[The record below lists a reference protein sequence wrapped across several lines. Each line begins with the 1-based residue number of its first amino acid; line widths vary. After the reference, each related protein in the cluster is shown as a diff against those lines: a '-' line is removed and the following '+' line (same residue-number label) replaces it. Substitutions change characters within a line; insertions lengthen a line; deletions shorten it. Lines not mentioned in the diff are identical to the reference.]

1 MGEWVTFK
9 NAGFAQASINE
20 DNLKEYKNEIIERL
34 NKKLDC
40 KKYIERLLKDKN
52 NDVFD
57 KSLTAIDVFL
67 EFREKHENE
76 NIDLLVGKDGNVPM
90 LEYDPYS
97 ECLILKYVYS
107 KSQKSHMLALSNI
120 LCSDNKSRER
130 IVSNGEKI
138 LKDILSAPKCAHPI
152 PFLADANLTFTRL
165 SPYLQGKNNPKG
177 FLFTF
182 SNGNGQYLLDFVSFL
197 GAKKNKKVAC
207 LSSGETFSR
216 ISLTL
221 GKDESAMSY
230 LEMGKNADIL
240 CLYDLEALPTNKN
253 FIESVFIP
261 FLSMRKSQGKITF
274 GCINDSLPT
283 FVGGLSPIVSTRNQI
298 TTSLKSLMEEHKT
311 KEDQLYF

>member
-9 NAGFAQASINE
+9 NAGFEQASINE

-40 KKYIERLLKDKN
+40 KRYVERLLKDKN

-67 EFREKHENE
+67 EFREKHD

-97 ECLILKYVYS
+97 ECLVLKYVYS
-107 KSQKSHMLALSNI
+107 KAQKSHMIALSNI

-138 LKDILSAPKCAHPI
+138 LKDFRSVPKYAQPI
-152 PFLADANLTFTRL
+152 PFLDDAKLTFTRL

-177 FLFTF
+177 YVFTY
-182 SNGNGQYLLDFVSFL
+182 SNGNGQYLLDFVSYL
-197 GAKKNKKVAC
+197 GAKCNKKVAC

-240 CLYDLEALPTNKN
+240 CLYNLEALPTNKN

-274 GCINDSLPT
+274 GCINDSLAT
-283 FVGGLSPIVSTRNQI
+283 FVGGLSPLLSTRKQI
-298 TTSLKSLMEEHKT
+298 TTSLNSLMDELKT

>member
-9 NAGFAQASINE
+9 NAGFEQASINE

-34 NKKLDC
+34 NKRLDC
-40 KKYIERLLKDKN
+40 KRYIERLLKDKN

-67 EFREKHENE
+67 EFREKHEN
-76 NIDLLVGKDGNVPM
+76 IDSLVGKDGNVPM

-97 ECLILKYVYS
+97 ECLALKYVYS
-107 KSQKSHMLALSNI
+107 KAQKSHMIALSNI

-138 LKDILSAPKCAHPI
+138 LKDIRSVPKYAQPI
-152 PFLADANLTFTRL
+152 PFLDDAKLTFTRL

-177 FLFTF
+177 YVFTY
-182 SNGNGQYLLDFVSFL
+182 SNGNGQYLLDFVSYL
-197 GAKKNKKVAC
+197 GAKCNKKVAC

-240 CLYDLEALPTNKN
+240 CLYNLEALPTNKN

-283 FVGGLSPIVSTRNQI
+283 FVGGLSPLLSTRNQI
-298 TTSLKSLMEEHKT
+298 RTSLNSLMDEHKT

>member
-40 KKYIERLLKDKN
+40 KRYIERLLKDKN

-67 EFREKHENE
+67 EFREKHD

-97 ECLILKYVYS
+97 ECLVLKYVYS
-107 KSQKSHMLALSNI
+107 KAQKSHMIALSNI

-138 LKDILSAPKCAHPI
+138 LKDMVSAPKYAQPI
-152 PFLADANLTFTRL
+152 PFLGDAKLTFTRL

-177 FLFTF
+177 YVFTY
-182 SNGNGQYLLDFVSFL
+182 SNGNGQYLLDFVSYL
-197 GAKKNKKVAC
+197 GAKYNKKVAC

-240 CLYDLEALPTNKN
+240 CLYNLEALPTNKN

-274 GCINDSLPT
+274 GCINDSLAT
-283 FVGGLSPIVSTRNQI
+283 FVGGLSPLLSTRKQI
-298 TTSLKSLMEEHKT
+298 TTSLNSLMDELKT

>member
-20 DNLKEYKNEIIERL
+20 DNLKEYKNEIVERL

-40 KKYIERLLKDKN
+40 KRYIERLLKDKN

-67 EFREKHENE
+67 EFREKHEN
-76 NIDLLVGKDGNVPM
+76 IDSLVGKDGNVPM

-97 ECLILKYVYS
+97 ECLVLKYVYS
-107 KSQKSHMLALSNI
+107 KAQKYHMNALSNI
-120 LCSDNKSRER
+120 LCSDNKSREL

-138 LKDILSAPKCAHPI
+138 SKDFRSAPKYAQPI
-152 PFLADANLTFTRL
+152 PFLDDAKLTFIRL
-165 SPYLQGKNNPKG
+165 SPYLQDKNNPKG

-182 SNGNGQYLLDFVSFL
+182 SNGNGQYLLDFVSYL
-197 GAKKNKKVAC
+197 GARGNKKVAC

-221 GKDESAMSY
+221 GKDESAMSN

-274 GCINDSLPT
+274 GCINDSLAT
-283 FVGGLSPIVSTRNQI
+283 FVGGLSPLLSTRKQI
-298 TTSLKSLMEEHKT
+298 TTSLNSLMDEHKT

>member
-67 EFREKHENE
+67 EFREKHEN
-76 NIDLLVGKDGNVPM
+76 IDSLVGKDGNVPM

-97 ECLILKYVYS
+97 ECLVLKYVYS
-107 KSQKSHMLALSNI
+107 KAQKSHMNALSNI

-138 LKDILSAPKCAHPI
+138 LKDILSSPKYAHPI

-240 CLYDLEALPTNKN
+240 CLYNLEALPTNKN

-274 GCINDSLPT
+274 GCINDSLAT
-283 FVGGLSPIVSTRNQI
+283 FVGGLSPLLNTRKQI
-298 TTSLKSLMEEHKT
+298 TTSLNSLMDELKT

>member
-40 KKYIERLLKDKN
+40 KRYVERLLKDKN
-52 NDVFD
+52 NDAFD

-67 EFREKHENE
+67 EFREKHE

-97 ECLILKYVYS
+97 ECLVLKYVYS
-107 KSQKSHMLALSNI
+107 NAQKKHLKALSNI

-138 LKDILSAPKCAHPI
+138 LKDIVSAPKYAHPI
-152 PFLADANLTFTRL
+152 PFLGDANLTFTRL
-165 SPYLQGKNNPKG
+165 SPYLHGKNNTKG

-182 SNGNGQYLLDFVSFL
+182 SNENGQYLLDFVSYL
-197 GAKKNKKVAC
+197 GARGNKKVAC

-240 CLYDLEALPTNKN
+240 CLYNLEALPTNKN

-283 FVGGLSPIVSTRNQI
+283 FVGGLSPISSTKKQI
-298 TTSLKSLMEEHKT
+298 TTSLTSLMEEHKT

>member
-40 KKYIERLLKDKN
+40 KRYIERLLKDKN

-67 EFREKHENE
+67 EFREKHEN
-76 NIDLLVGKDGNVPM
+76 IDSLVGKDGNVPM

-97 ECLILKYVYS
+97 ECLVLKYVYS
-107 KSQKSHMLALSNI
+107 NAQKKHLKALSNI
-120 LCSDNKSRER
+120 LCSDIKSRER
-130 IVSNGEKI
+130 IISNGEKI
-138 LKDILSAPKCAHPI
+138 SKDFRSAPKYAQPI
-152 PFLADANLTFTRL
+152 PFLNDAKLTFIRL

-182 SNGNGQYLLDFVSFL
+182 SNGNGQYLLDFVSYL
-197 GAKKNKKVAC
+197 GARGNKKVAC

-240 CLYDLEALPTNKN
+240 CLYNLEALPTNKN

-274 GCINDSLPT
+274 GCINDSLAT
-283 FVGGLSPIVSTRNQI
+283 FVGGLSPILSTRNQI
-298 TTSLKSLMEEHKT
+298 TTSLNSLMDEYKT

>member
-20 DNLKEYKNEIIERL
+20 DNLKEYKNEIVERL

-40 KKYIERLLKDKN
+40 KRYIERLLKDKN

-67 EFREKHENE
+67 EFREKHD

-97 ECLILKYVYS
+97 ECLVLKYVYS
-107 KSQKSHMLALSNI
+107 KAQKSHMIALSNI

-138 LKDILSAPKCAHPI
+138 LKDFRSVPKYAQPI
-152 PFLADANLTFTRL
+152 PFLDDAKLTFTRL

-177 FLFTF
+177 YVFTY
-182 SNGNGQYLLDFVSFL
+182 SNGNGQYLLDFVSYL
-197 GAKKNKKVAC
+197 GAKCNKKVAC

-240 CLYDLEALPTNKN
+240 CLYNLEALPTNKN

-274 GCINDSLPT
+274 GCINDNLAT
-283 FVGGLSPIVSTRNQI
+283 FVGGLSPLLSTRKQI
-298 TTSLKSLMEEHKT
+298 TTSLNSLMDELKT

>member
-40 KKYIERLLKDKN
+40 KRYIERLLKDKN

-67 EFREKHENE
+67 EFREKHEN
-76 NIDLLVGKDGNVPM
+76 IDSLVGKDGNVPM

-97 ECLILKYVYS
+97 ECLVLKYVYS
-107 KSQKSHMLALSNI
+107 DAQKKHLKALSNI
-120 LCSDNKSRER
+120 LCSDNKSKER

-138 LKDILSAPKCAHPI
+138 LKDIFNTPKYAQPI
-152 PFLADANLTFTRL
+152 PFLSDAKLTFTRL
-165 SPYLQGKNNPKG
+165 SPYLRGKNNPKG
-177 FLFTF
+177 FIFTF
-182 SNGNGQYLLDFVSFL
+182 SNGNAQYLLDFVSFL
-197 GAKKNKKVAC
+197 GAKNNKKVAC

-240 CLYDLEALPTNKN
+240 CLYNLEALPTNKN

-283 FVGGLSPIVSTRNQI
+283 FVGGLSPLVSTRKQI
-298 TTSLKSLMEEHKT
+298 ATSLNSLMEEHKT

>member
-1 MGEWVTFK
+1 M
-9 NAGFAQASINE
+9 
-20 DNLKEYKNEIIERL
+20 
-34 NKKLDC
+34 
-40 KKYIERLLKDKN
+40 
-52 NDVFD
+52 
-57 KSLTAIDVFL
+57 
-67 EFREKHENE
+67 EFREKHEN
-76 NIDLLVGKDGNVPM
+76 IDSLVGKDGNVPM

-97 ECLILKYVYS
+97 ECLVLKYVYS
-107 KSQKSHMLALSNI
+107 NAQKKHLKALSNI

-138 LKDILSAPKCAHPI
+138 LKDIKNTPKYAQPI
-152 PFLADANLTFTRL
+152 PFLNDAKDTLNKF
-165 SPYLQGKNNPKG
+165 SSYLNGNSCAKG
-177 FLFTF
+177 FLYTF
-182 SNGNGQYLLDFVSFL
+182 SNGNGQYLLDFVSYL
-197 GAKKNKKVAC
+197 GARVEKKVAC

-221 GKDESAMSY
+221 GKDEGAMSY

-240 CLYDLEALPTNKN
+240 CLYNLEALPTNKN

-283 FVGGLSPIVSTRNQI
+283 FVGGLSPLLSTKNQI
-298 TTSLKSLMEEHKT
+298 TTSLNSLMDEHKT

>member
-9 NAGFAQASINE
+9 NAGFEQASINE

-40 KKYIERLLKDKN
+40 KRYIERLLKDKN

-67 EFREKHENE
+67 EFREKHD

-97 ECLILKYVYS
+97 ECLVLKYVYS
-107 KSQKSHMLALSNI
+107 KAQKKHLKALSNI

-138 LKDILSAPKCAHPI
+138 LKDFRSVPKYAQPI
-152 PFLADANLTFTRL
+152 PFLDDAKLTFTRL

-177 FLFTF
+177 YVFTY
-182 SNGNGQYLLDFVSFL
+182 SNGNGQYLLDFVSYL
-197 GAKKNKKVAC
+197 GAKCNKKVAC

-240 CLYDLEALPTNKN
+240 CLYNLEALPTNKN

-274 GCINDSLPT
+274 GCINDSLAT
-283 FVGGLSPIVSTRNQI
+283 FVGGLSPLLSTRKQI
-298 TTSLKSLMEEHKT
+298 TTSLNSLMDELKT

>member
-1 MGEWVTFK
+1 M
-9 NAGFAQASINE
+9 
-20 DNLKEYKNEIIERL
+20 
-34 NKKLDC
+34 
-40 KKYIERLLKDKN
+40 
-52 NDVFD
+52 NDA
-57 KSLTAIDVFL
+57 K
-67 EFREKHENE
+67 
-76 NIDLLVGKDGNVPM
+76 
-90 LEYDPYS
+90 
-97 ECLILKYVYS
+97 
-107 KSQKSHMLALSNI
+107 
-120 LCSDNKSRER
+120 
-130 IVSNGEKI
+130 
-138 LKDILSAPKCAHPI
+138 
-152 PFLADANLTFTRL
+152 LTFIRL

-182 SNGNGQYLLDFVSFL
+182 SNGNGQYLLDFVSYL
-197 GAKKNKKVAC
+197 GAKCNKKVAC

-240 CLYDLEALPTNKN
+240 CLYNLEALPTNKN

-274 GCINDSLPT
+274 GCINDSLAT
-283 FVGGLSPIVSTRNQI
+283 FVGGLSPILSTRNQI

>member
-40 KKYIERLLKDKN
+40 KRYVERLLKDKN

-67 EFREKHENE
+67 EFREKHEN
-76 NIDLLVGKDGNVPM
+76 IDSLVGKDGNVPM

-97 ECLILKYVYS
+97 ECLVLKYVYS
-107 KSQKSHMLALSNI
+107 KAQKFHMLALSNI

-138 LKDILSAPKCAHPI
+138 SKDFRSVPKYAQPI
-152 PFLADANLTFTRL
+152 PFLTDAKLTFARL

-182 SNGNGQYLLDFVSFL
+182 SNGNGQYLLDFVSYL
-197 GAKKNKKVAC
+197 GARGNKKVAC

-274 GCINDSLPT
+274 GCINDSLAT
-283 FVGGLSPIVSTRNQI
+283 FVGGLSPLLSTRKQI
-298 TTSLKSLMEEHKT
+298 TTSLNSLMDEFKT

>member
-67 EFREKHENE
+67 EFREKHEN
-76 NIDLLVGKDGNVPM
+76 IDSLVGKDGNVPM

-97 ECLILKYVYS
+97 ECLALKYVYS
-107 KSQKSHMLALSNI
+107 NAQKKHLKALSNI

-138 LKDILSAPKCAHPI
+138 LKDIKNTPKYAQPI
-152 PFLADANLTFTRL
+152 PFLNDAKLTFIRL
-165 SPYLQGKNNPKG
+165 SPYLQDKNNPKG

-182 SNGNGQYLLDFVSFL
+182 SNGNGQYLLDFVSYL
-197 GAKKNKKVAC
+197 GARGNKKVAC

-240 CLYDLEALPTNKN
+240 CLYNLEALPTNKN

-283 FVGGLSPIVSTRNQI
+283 FVGGLSPLLSTRNQI
-298 TTSLKSLMEEHKT
+298 RTSLNSLMDEHKT

>member
-40 KKYIERLLKDKN
+40 KRYIERLLKDKN

-67 EFREKHENE
+67 EFREKHD

-97 ECLILKYVYS
+97 ECLVLKYVYS
-107 KSQKSHMLALSNI
+107 KAQKSHMIALSNI
-120 LCSDNKSRER
+120 LCSDSKSRER

-138 LKDILSAPKCAHPI
+138 LRDFRSAPKYAQPI
-152 PFLADANLTFTRL
+152 PFLGDAKLTFTRL

-177 FLFTF
+177 YVFTY
-182 SNGNGQYLLDFVSFL
+182 SNGNGQYLLDFVSYL
-197 GAKKNKKVAC
+197 GAKCNKKVAC

-240 CLYDLEALPTNKN
+240 CLYNLEALPTNKN

-274 GCINDSLPT
+274 GCINDSLAT
-283 FVGGLSPIVSTRNQI
+283 FVGGLSPLLSTRKQI
-298 TTSLKSLMEEHKT
+298 TTSLNSLMDELKT

>member
-1 MGEWVTFK
+1 MGEWVTFE

-20 DNLKEYKNEIIERL
+20 DNLKEYKNEIVARL
-34 NKKLDC
+34 NKKIDC
-40 KKYIERLLKDKN
+40 KRYIERLLKDKN

-67 EFREKHENE
+67 EFREKHEN
-76 NIDLLVGKDGNVPM
+76 IDSLVGKDGNVPM

-97 ECLILKYVYS
+97 ECLVLKYVYS
-107 KSQKSHMLALSNI
+107 NAQKSHMLALSNI
-120 LCSDNKSRER
+120 LCSDIKSRER

-138 LKDILSAPKCAHPI
+138 LKDFRSAPKYAQPI
-152 PFLADANLTFTRL
+152 PFLNDAKLTFIRL

-182 SNGNGQYLLDFVSFL
+182 SNGNGQYLLDLVSYL
-197 GAKKNKKVAC
+197 GARYNKKVAC

-240 CLYDLEALPTNKN
+240 CLYNLEALPTNKN

-274 GCINDSLPT
+274 GCINDSLAT
-283 FVGGLSPIVSTRNQI
+283 FVGGLSPILSTRNQI

>member
-40 KKYIERLLKDKN
+40 KRYVERLLKDKN

-67 EFREKHENE
+67 EFREKHEN
-76 NIDLLVGKDGNVPM
+76 IDSLVGKDGNVPM

-97 ECLILKYVYS
+97 ECLVLKYVYS
-107 KSQKSHMLALSNI
+107 KTQKFHMLALSNI

-138 LKDILSAPKCAHPI
+138 SKDFRSAPKYAQPI
-152 PFLADANLTFTRL
+152 PFLTDVKLTFTRL

-182 SNGNGQYLLDFVSFL
+182 SNGNGQYLLDFVSYL
-197 GAKKNKKVAC
+197 GARGNKKVAC

-221 GKDESAMSY
+221 GKDESAKSY

-240 CLYDLEALPTNKN
+240 CLYNLEALPTNKN

-283 FVGGLSPIVSTRNQI
+283 FVGGLSPISSTRNQI

>member
-40 KKYIERLLKDKN
+40 KRYIERLLKDKN

-67 EFREKHENE
+67 EFREKHD

-97 ECLILKYVYS
+97 ECLVLKYVYS
-107 KSQKSHMLALSNI
+107 NAQKKHLKALSNI

-138 LKDILSAPKCAHPI
+138 LKDIKNTPIYVQPI
-152 PFLADANLTFTRL
+152 PFLNDAKDTLNKF
-165 SPYLQGKNNPKG
+165 SSYLNGNSCAKG
-177 FLFTF
+177 FLYTF
-182 SNGNGQYLLDFVSFL
+182 SNGNGQYLLDFVSYL
-197 GAKKNKKVAC
+197 GARVEKKVAC

-240 CLYDLEALPTNKN
+240 CLYNLEALPTNKN

-283 FVGGLSPIVSTRNQI
+283 FVGGLSPLLNTRKQI
-298 TTSLKSLMEEHKT
+298 TTSLNSLMDELKT

>member
-40 KKYIERLLKDKN
+40 KRYVERLLKDKN

-67 EFREKHENE
+67 EFREKHEN
-76 NIDLLVGKDGNVPM
+76 IDSLVGKDGNVPM

-97 ECLILKYVYS
+97 ECLVLKYVYS
-107 KSQKSHMLALSNI
+107 NAQKKHLKALSNI

-138 LKDILSAPKCAHPI
+138 LKDFRSVPKYAQPI
-152 PFLADANLTFTRL
+152 PFLDDAKLTFTRL

-177 FLFTF
+177 YVFTY
-182 SNGNGQYLLDFVSFL
+182 SNGNGQYLLDFVSYL
-197 GAKKNKKVAC
+197 GAKCNKKVAC
-207 LSSGETFSR
+207 LSSGETFSK

-240 CLYDLEALPTNKN
+240 CLYNLEALPTNKN

-274 GCINDSLPT
+274 GCINDSLAT
-283 FVGGLSPIVSTRNQI
+283 FVGGLSPLLSTRKQI
-298 TTSLKSLMEEHKT
+298 TTSLNSLMDELKT

>member
-9 NAGFAQASINE
+9 NAGFEQASINE

-40 KKYIERLLKDKN
+40 KRYVERLLKDKN

-67 EFREKHENE
+67 EFREKHEN
-76 NIDLLVGKDGNVPM
+76 IDSLVGKDGNVPM

-97 ECLILKYVYS
+97 ECLVLKYVYS
-107 KSQKSHMLALSNI
+107 NAQKKHLKALSNI

-138 LKDILSAPKCAHPI
+138 LKDFRSAPKYAQPI
-152 PFLADANLTFTRL
+152 PFLDDAKLTFTRL

-177 FLFTF
+177 YVFTY
-182 SNGNGQYLLDFVSFL
+182 SNGNGQYLLDFVSYL
-197 GAKKNKKVAC
+197 GAKCNKKVAC

-240 CLYDLEALPTNKN
+240 CLYNLEALPTNKN

-274 GCINDSLPT
+274 GCINDSLAT
-283 FVGGLSPIVSTRNQI
+283 FVGGLSPLLSTRKQI
-298 TTSLKSLMEEHKT
+298 TTSLNSLMDELKT

>member
-1 MGEWVTFK
+1 MGDWVTFK

-40 KKYIERLLKDKN
+40 KRYVERLLKDKN

-67 EFREKHENE
+67 EFREKHEN
-76 NIDLLVGKDGNVPM
+76 IDSLVGKDGNVPM

-97 ECLILKYVYS
+97 ECLALKYVYS
-107 KSQKSHMLALSNI
+107 NAQKSHMNALSNI

-138 LKDILSAPKCAHPI
+138 LKDIDSAPKYAQPI
-152 PFLADANLTFTRL
+152 PFLNDAKLTLTRL
-165 SPYLQGKNNPKG
+165 YPYLQGKNNPKG

-182 SNGNGQYLLDFVSFL
+182 SNGNGQYLLDFVSYL
-197 GAKKNKKVAC
+197 GAKCNKKVAC

-240 CLYDLEALPTNKN
+240 CLYNLEALPTNKN

-283 FVGGLSPIVSTRNQI
+283 FVGGLSPLLNTRKQI
-298 TTSLKSLMEEHKT
+298 TTSLNSLMDELKT

>member
-20 DNLKEYKNEIIERL
+20 DNLKEYKNEIVERL

-40 KKYIERLLKDKN
+40 KRYIERLLKDKN

-57 KSLTAIDVFL
+57 RSLTAIDVFL
-67 EFREKHENE
+67 EFREKHEN
-76 NIDLLVGKDGNVPM
+76 IDSLVGKDGNVPM

-97 ECLILKYVYS
+97 ECLVLKYVYS
-107 KSQKSHMLALSNI
+107 KAQKYHMNALSNI

-138 LKDILSAPKCAHPI
+138 SKDFRSAPKYAQPI
-152 PFLADANLTFTRL
+152 PFLDDAKLTFIRL

-182 SNGNGQYLLDFVSFL
+182 SNGNGQYLLDFVSYL
-197 GAKKNKKVAC
+197 GARGNKKVAC

-240 CLYDLEALPTNKN
+240 CLYNLEALPTNKN

-274 GCINDSLPT
+274 GCINDSLAT
-283 FVGGLSPIVSTRNQI
+283 FVGGLSPLSSTKKQI
-298 TTSLKSLMEEHKT
+298 TTSLTSLMEEHKT

>member
-20 DNLKEYKNEIIERL
+20 DNLKEYKNEIVERL

-40 KKYIERLLKDKN
+40 KRYVERLLKDKN

-67 EFREKHENE
+67 EFREKHEN
-76 NIDLLVGKDGNVPM
+76 IDSLVGKDGNVPM

-97 ECLILKYVYS
+97 ECLVLKYVYS
-107 KSQKSHMLALSNI
+107 NAQKKHLKALSNI

-138 LKDILSAPKCAHPI
+138 LKDFRSVPKYAQPI
-152 PFLADANLTFTRL
+152 PFLDDAKLTFTRL

-177 FLFTF
+177 YVFTY
-182 SNGNGQYLLDFVSFL
+182 SNGNGQYLLDFVSYL
-197 GAKKNKKVAC
+197 GAKCNKKVAC

-240 CLYDLEALPTNKN
+240 CLYNLEALPTNKN

-274 GCINDSLPT
+274 GCINDSLAT
-283 FVGGLSPIVSTRNQI
+283 FVGGLSPLLSTRKQI
-298 TTSLKSLMEEHKT
+298 TTSLNSLMDEHKT

>member
-9 NAGFAQASINE
+9 NAGFAQASIND

-40 KKYIERLLKDKN
+40 KRYVERLLKDKN

-67 EFREKHENE
+67 EFREKHEN
-76 NIDLLVGKDGNVPM
+76 IDSLVGKDGNVPM

-97 ECLILKYVYS
+97 ECLVLKYVYS
-107 KSQKSHMLALSNI
+107 NAQKKHLKALSNI

-138 LKDILSAPKCAHPI
+138 LKDFRSVPKYAQPI
-152 PFLADANLTFTRL
+152 PFLDDAKLTFTRL

-177 FLFTF
+177 YVFTY
-182 SNGNGQYLLDFVSFL
+182 SNGNGQYLLDFVSYL
-197 GAKKNKKVAC
+197 GAKCNKKVAC

-240 CLYDLEALPTNKN
+240 CLYNLEALPTNKN

-274 GCINDSLPT
+274 GCINDSLAT
-283 FVGGLSPIVSTRNQI
+283 FVGGLSPLLSTRKQI
-298 TTSLKSLMEEHKT
+298 TTSLNSLMDELKT

>member
-20 DNLKEYKNEIIERL
+20 DNLKEYRNEIIERL

-67 EFREKHENE
+67 EFREKHEN
-76 NIDLLVGKDGNVPM
+76 IDSLVGKDGNVPM

-97 ECLILKYVYS
+97 ECLALKYVYS
-107 KSQKSHMLALSNI
+107 KAQKYHMNALSNI

-138 LKDILSAPKCAHPI
+138 SKDFRSAPKYAQSI
-152 PFLADANLTFTRL
+152 PFLDDAKLTFIRL
-165 SPYLQGKNNPKG
+165 SPYLQDKNNPKG

-182 SNGNGQYLLDFVSFL
+182 SNGNGQYLLDFVSYL
-197 GAKKNKKVAC
+197 GARGNKKVAC

-221 GKDESAMSY
+221 GKDESAMSN

-240 CLYDLEALPTNKN
+240 CLYNLEALPTNKN

-274 GCINDSLPT
+274 GCINDSLAT
-283 FVGGLSPIVSTRNQI
+283 FVGGLSPLLSTRKQI
-298 TTSLKSLMEEHKT
+298 TTSLNSLMNEFKT

>member
-40 KKYIERLLKDKN
+40 KRYVERLLKDKN

-67 EFREKHENE
+67 EFREKHEN
-76 NIDLLVGKDGNVPM
+76 IDLLVGKDGNVPM

-97 ECLILKYVYS
+97 ECLVLKYVYS
-107 KSQKSHMLALSNI
+107 NAQKSYMLALSNI

-138 LKDILSAPKCAHPI
+138 LKDFRSAPKYAQPI
-152 PFLADANLTFTRL
+152 PFLTDVKLTFIRL

-182 SNGNGQYLLDFVSFL
+182 SNGNGQYLLDFVSYL
-197 GAKKNKKVAC
+197 GAKCNKKVAC

-221 GKDESAMSY
+221 GKDENAMSY

-283 FVGGLSPIVSTRNQI
+283 FVGGLSPILSTRNQI

>member
-1 MGEWVTFK
+1 MGDWVTFK

-40 KKYIERLLKDKN
+40 KRYVERLLKDKN

-67 EFREKHENE
+67 EFREKHEN
-76 NIDLLVGKDGNVPM
+76 IDSLVGKDGNVPM

-97 ECLILKYVYS
+97 ECLALKYVYS
-107 KSQKSHMLALSNI
+107 NAQKKHLKALSNI

-138 LKDILSAPKCAHPI
+138 LKDIKNTPKYAQSI
-152 PFLADANLTFTRL
+152 PFLNDAKLTLTRL
-165 SPYLQGKNNPKG
+165 YPYLQGKNNPKG

-182 SNGNGQYLLDFVSFL
+182 SNGNGQYLLDFVSYL
-197 GAKKNKKVAC
+197 GARVEKKVAC

-283 FVGGLSPIVSTRNQI
+283 FVGGLSPILSTRNQI
-298 TTSLKSLMEEHKT
+298 RTSLNSLMDEHKT

>member
-9 NAGFAQASINE
+9 NAGFEQASINE

-40 KKYIERLLKDKN
+40 KRYVERLLKDKN
-52 NDVFD
+52 NDVFN

-67 EFREKHENE
+67 EFREKHEN
-76 NIDLLVGKDGNVPM
+76 IDSLVGKDGNVPM

-97 ECLILKYVYS
+97 ECLVLKYVYS
-107 KSQKSHMLALSNI
+107 NAQKKHLKALSNI

-138 LKDILSAPKCAHPI
+138 LKDFRSVPKYAQPI
-152 PFLADANLTFTRL
+152 PFLDDAKLTFTRL

-177 FLFTF
+177 YVFTY
-182 SNGNGQYLLDFVSFL
+182 SNGNGQYLLDFVSYL
-197 GAKKNKKVAC
+197 GAKCNKKVAC

-240 CLYDLEALPTNKN
+240 CLYNLEALPTNKN

-274 GCINDSLPT
+274 GCINDSLAT
-283 FVGGLSPIVSTRNQI
+283 FVGGLSPLLSTRKQI
-298 TTSLKSLMEEHKT
+298 TTSLNSLMDELKT

>member
-40 KKYIERLLKDKN
+40 KRYIERLLKDKN

-67 EFREKHENE
+67 EFREKHEN
-76 NIDLLVGKDGNVPM
+76 IDSLVGKDGNVPM

-97 ECLILKYVYS
+97 ECLVLKYVYS
-107 KSQKSHMLALSNI
+107 NAQKKHLKALSNI

-138 LKDILSAPKCAHPI
+138 LKDIVSAPKYAHPI
-152 PFLADANLTFTRL
+152 PFLGDANLTFIRL
-165 SPYLQGKNNPKG
+165 SPYLHGKNNPKG

-182 SNGNGQYLLDFVSFL
+182 SNGNGQYLLDFVSYL
-197 GAKKNKKVAC
+197 GARGNKKVAC

-240 CLYDLEALPTNKN
+240 CLYNLEALPTNKN

-274 GCINDSLPT
+274 GCINDSLAT
-283 FVGGLSPIVSTRNQI
+283 FVGGLSPLLSTKKQI
-298 TTSLKSLMEEHKT
+298 TTSLNSLMEEHKT

>member
-20 DNLKEYKNEIIERL
+20 DNLKEYKNEIVERL

-40 KKYIERLLKDKN
+40 KRYIERLLKDKD

-67 EFREKHENE
+67 EFREKHD

-97 ECLILKYVYS
+97 ECLVLKYVYS
-107 KSQKSHMLALSNI
+107 KAQKSHMIALSNI

-138 LKDILSAPKCAHPI
+138 LKDFRSVPKYAQPI
-152 PFLADANLTFTRL
+152 PFLDDAKLTFTRL

-177 FLFTF
+177 YVFTY
-182 SNGNGQYLLDFVSFL
+182 SNGNGQYLLDFVSYL
-197 GAKKNKKVAC
+197 GAKCNKKVAC

-240 CLYDLEALPTNKN
+240 CLYNLEALPTNKN

-274 GCINDSLPT
+274 GCINDSLAT
-283 FVGGLSPIVSTRNQI
+283 FVGGLSPLLSTRKQI
-298 TTSLKSLMEEHKT
+298 TTSLNSLMDELKT

>member
-40 KKYIERLLKDKN
+40 KRYVERLLKDKN

-67 EFREKHENE
+67 EFREKHEN
-76 NIDLLVGKDGNVPM
+76 IDSLVGKDGSVPM

-97 ECLILKYVYS
+97 ECLVLKYVYS
-107 KSQKSHMLALSNI
+107 KAQKYHMLALSNI

-138 LKDILSAPKCAHPI
+138 SKDFRSAPKYAQPI
-152 PFLADANLTFTRL
+152 PFLDDAKLTFIRL
-165 SPYLQGKNNPKG
+165 SPYLQDKNNPKG

-182 SNGNGQYLLDFVSFL
+182 SNGNGQYLLDFVSYL
-197 GAKKNKKVAC
+197 GARGNKKVAC

-221 GKDESAMSY
+221 GKDESAMSN
-230 LEMGKNADIL
+230 LKMGKNADIL

-274 GCINDSLPT
+274 GCINDSLAT
-283 FVGGLSPIVSTRNQI
+283 FVGGLSPLLSTRKQI
-298 TTSLKSLMEEHKT
+298 TTSLNSLMNEFKT

>member
-9 NAGFAQASINE
+9 NAGFEQASINE

-40 KKYIERLLKDKN
+40 KRYVERLLKDKN

-67 EFREKHENE
+67 EFREKHD

-97 ECLILKYVYS
+97 ECLVLKYVYS
-107 KSQKSHMLALSNI
+107 KAQKSHMIALSNI
-120 LCSDNKSRER
+120 LCSDSKSRER

-138 LKDILSAPKCAHPI
+138 LKDFRSAPKYAQPI
-152 PFLADANLTFTRL
+152 PFLDDAKLTFTRL

-177 FLFTF
+177 YLFTY
-182 SNGNGQYLLDFVSFL
+182 SNGNGQYLLDFVSYL
-197 GAKKNKKVAC
+197 GAKCNKKVAC

-230 LEMGKNADIL
+230 LEMGKNANIL
-240 CLYDLEALPTNKN
+240 CLYNLEALPTNKN

-274 GCINDSLPT
+274 GCINDSLAT
-283 FVGGLSPIVSTRNQI
+283 FVGGLSPLLSTRKQI
-298 TTSLKSLMEEHKT
+298 TTSLNSLMDELKT

>member
-9 NAGFAQASINE
+9 NAGFEQASINE

-40 KKYIERLLKDKN
+40 KRYIERLLKDKN

-67 EFREKHENE
+67 EFREKHD

-97 ECLILKYVYS
+97 ECLVLKYVYS
-107 KSQKSHMLALSNI
+107 KAQKSHMIALSNI

-138 LKDILSAPKCAHPI
+138 LKDFRSVPKYAQPI
-152 PFLADANLTFTRL
+152 PFLGDAKLTFTRL

-177 FLFTF
+177 YVFTY
-182 SNGNGQYLLDFVSFL
+182 SNGNGQYLLDFVSYL
-197 GAKKNKKVAC
+197 GAKCNKKVAC

-240 CLYDLEALPTNKN
+240 CLYNLEALPTNKN

-274 GCINDSLPT
+274 GCINDSLAT
-283 FVGGLSPIVSTRNQI
+283 FVGGLSPLLSTRKQI
-298 TTSLKSLMEEHKT
+298 TTSLNSLMDELKT

>member
-20 DNLKEYKNEIIERL
+20 DNLKGYKNEIIERL
-34 NKKLDC
+34 NKKIDC
-40 KKYIERLLKDKN
+40 KRYIERLLKDKN

-57 KSLTAIDVFL
+57 RSLTAIDVFL
-67 EFREKHENE
+67 EFREKHEN
-76 NIDLLVGKDGNVPM
+76 IDSLVGKDGNVPM

-97 ECLILKYVYS
+97 ECLVLKYVYS
-107 KSQKSHMLALSNI
+107 NAQKSHMLALSNI
-120 LCSDNKSRER
+120 LCSDIKSRER

-138 LKDILSAPKCAHPI
+138 SKDFRSAPKYAQPI
-152 PFLADANLTFTRL
+152 PFLNDARLTFIRL

-182 SNGNGQYLLDFVSFL
+182 SNGNGQYLLDFVSYL
-197 GAKKNKKVAC
+197 GARGNKKVAC

-240 CLYDLEALPTNKN
+240 CLYNLEALPTNKN

-274 GCINDSLPT
+274 GCINDSLAT
-283 FVGGLSPIVSTRNQI
+283 FVGGLSPLSSTKKQI
-298 TTSLKSLMEEHKT
+298 TTSLTSLMEEHKT

>member
-40 KKYIERLLKDKN
+40 KRYIERLLKDKN

-67 EFREKHENE
+67 EFREKHEN
-76 NIDLLVGKDGNVPM
+76 IDLLVGKDGNVPM

-97 ECLILKYVYS
+97 ECLVLKYVYS
-107 KSQKSHMLALSNI
+107 KTQKSHMIALSNI
-120 LCSDNKSRER
+120 LCSDSKSRER

-138 LKDILSAPKCAHPI
+138 LKDFRSAPKYAQPI
-152 PFLADANLTFTRL
+152 PFLGDAKLTFTRL

-177 FLFTF
+177 YVFTY
-182 SNGNGQYLLDFVSFL
+182 SNGNGQYLLDFVSYL
-197 GAKKNKKVAC
+197 GAKCNKKVAC

-240 CLYDLEALPTNKN
+240 CLYNLEALPTNKN

-274 GCINDSLPT
+274 GCINDSLAT
-283 FVGGLSPIVSTRNQI
+283 FVGGLSPLLSTRKQI
-298 TTSLKSLMEEHKT
+298 TTSLNSLMDELKT

>member
-9 NAGFAQASINE
+9 NAGFEQASINE

-40 KKYIERLLKDKN
+40 KRYIERLLKDKN

-67 EFREKHENE
+67 EFREKHEN
-76 NIDLLVGKDGNVPM
+76 IDSLVGKDGNVPM

-97 ECLILKYVYS
+97 ECLVLKYVYS
-107 KSQKSHMLALSNI
+107 NAQKKHLKALSNI

-138 LKDILSAPKCAHPI
+138 LKDFRSVPKYAQPI
-152 PFLADANLTFTRL
+152 PFLDDAKLTFTRL

-177 FLFTF
+177 YVFTY
-182 SNGNGQYLLDFVSFL
+182 SNGNGQYLLDFVSYL
-197 GAKKNKKVAC
+197 GAKCNKKVAC

-240 CLYDLEALPTNKN
+240 CLYNLEALPTNKN

-274 GCINDSLPT
+274 GCINDSLAT
-283 FVGGLSPIVSTRNQI
+283 FVGGLSPLLSTRKQI
-298 TTSLKSLMEEHKT
+298 TTSLNSLMDELKT

>member
-40 KKYIERLLKDKN
+40 KRYIERLLKDKN

-67 EFREKHENE
+67 EFREKHEN
-76 NIDLLVGKDGNVPM
+76 IDSLVGKDGNVPM

-97 ECLILKYVYS
+97 ECLVLKYVYS
-107 KSQKSHMLALSNI
+107 NAQKKHLKALSNI

-138 LKDILSAPKCAHPI
+138 LKDIVSAPKYAHPI
-152 PFLADANLTFTRL
+152 PFLGDANLTFTRL
-165 SPYLQGKNNPKG
+165 SPYLHGKNNPKG

-182 SNGNGQYLLDFVSFL
+182 SNGNGQYLLDLVSFL
-197 GAKKNKKVAC
+197 GARGNKKVAC

-240 CLYDLEALPTNKN
+240 CLYNLEALPTNKN

-274 GCINDSLPT
+274 GCINDSLAT
-283 FVGGLSPIVSTRNQI
+283 FVGGLSPLSSTRNQI
-298 TTSLKSLMEEHKT
+298 TTSLNSLMEEHKT

>member
-40 KKYIERLLKDKN
+40 KRYIERLLKDKN

-57 KSLTAIDVFL
+57 RSLTAIDVFL
-67 EFREKHENE
+67 EFREKHD

-97 ECLILKYVYS
+97 ECLVLKYVYS
-107 KSQKSHMLALSNI
+107 KAQKSHMLALSNI

-138 LKDILSAPKCAHPI
+138 SKDFRSAPKYAQPI
-152 PFLADANLTFTRL
+152 PFLNDAKLTFIRL
-165 SPYLQGKNNPKG
+165 SPYLQGKNTPKG

-182 SNGNGQYLLDFVSFL
+182 SNGNGQYLLDLVSYL
-197 GAKKNKKVAC
+197 GAKGNKKVAC

-240 CLYDLEALPTNKN
+240 CLYNLEALPTNKN

-283 FVGGLSPIVSTRNQI
+283 FVGGLSPLLSTRNQI
-298 TTSLKSLMEEHKT
+298 TTSLTSLMEEHKT

>member
-40 KKYIERLLKDKN
+40 KRYIERLLKDKN

-67 EFREKHENE
+67 EFREKHEN
-76 NIDLLVGKDGNVPM
+76 IDSLVGKDGNVPM

-97 ECLILKYVYS
+97 ECLALKYVYS

-138 LKDILSAPKCAHPI
+138 LKDMLSAPKYAHPI
-152 PFLADANLTFTRL
+152 PFLGDAKLTFTRL
-165 SPYLQGKNNPKG
+165 SPYLLGKNNPKG
-177 FLFTF
+177 FVFTF

-197 GAKKNKKVAC
+197 GAKNNKKVAC

-240 CLYDLEALPTNKN
+240 CLYNLEALPTNKN

-274 GCINDSLPT
+274 GCINDSLAT
-283 FVGGLSPIVSTRNQI
+283 FVGGLSPLLSTRKQI
-298 TTSLKSLMEEHKT
+298 TTFLNSLMEEHKT